1 MAGSESAGRLGKPF
15 GWAGW
20 LTAVP
25 EDWRP
30 LRIQGTHERGVVDLG
45 DATRPRGQLAW
56 SVVTRKRFDALRTL
70 RRTMQRSA
78 RGVPIVVVPGADLE
92 PLLLAE
98 DEKTGRIR
106 FAGFASQTR
115 RVVQGFVEGEKG
127 QETVPELRAILTGL
141 SDQAKDKP
149 HKWSF
154 FSIRFTVPP
163 DFRYREAALTLG
175 DMRVSLVT
183 GSEKPAAELHLRHV
197 YPSELA
203 LARDDLGAWAA
214 REWLRT
220 SGERRAKTP
229 ATTKV
234 KTELGPAAMCCK
246 QRRARPWLPI
256 GHRPLM
262 EQRCLAIHDET
273 HQRLVIVHAVVE
285 ESRMSGII
293 HKVLGGMYWK

>member
-1 MAGSESAGRLGKPF
+1 M
-15 GWAGW
+15 
-20 LTAVP
+20 
-25 EDWRP
+25 
-30 LRIQGTHERGVVDLG
+30 
-45 DATRPRGQLAW
+45 
-56 SVVTRKRFDALRTL
+56 
-70 RRTMQRSA
+70 
-78 RGVPIVVVPGADLE
+78 
-92 PLLLAE
+92 
-98 DEKTGRIR
+98 
-106 FAGFASQTR
+106 
-115 RVVQGFVEGEKG
+115 
-127 QETVPELRAILTGL
+127 
-141 SDQAKDKP
+141 
-149 HKWSF
+149 
-154 FSIRFTVPP
+154 PP

-183 GSEKPAAELHLRHV
+183 GSEKPAAELHLRPV

-220 SGERRAKTP
+220 SGERRTKTP

-246 QRRARPWLPI
+246 QRRARPWLPL

-293 HKVLGGMYWK
+293 RKVLDGMYWK